1 MNELRL
7 FRDMV
12 ETTAAYQEAMQEIQ
26 PILEAEFRGR
36 QPKAG
41 LCYKIWERQ
50 KELLAERG
58 ISWQTPAE
66 INPDVRFD

>member
-58 ISWQTPAE
+58 IAWQTPAE
-66 INPDVRFD
+66 INQDVRFD